1 MNRITKIFFCIIS
14 VCCIFVSI
22 CPISAFALP
31 DTYYPIASDKPTV
44 TDYSGYVELLFES
57 KSTGQR
63 FVSVVSWFFTPA
75 LNTSSEFYQTSDKP
89 ILTIVRNSE
98 QFRLGVS
105 TNDGVSGNMSFL
117 TIDSGSQL
125 YFGYI
130 SVPDDEA
137 TYYYNVT
144 YGSGYS
150 LVGMHYYGDFSSVNV
165 SNGLSNEEFYV
176 TYGADS
182 VISHGI
188 NQLISG
194 VYSLIDAVGQEQYA
208 EQLQSI
214 IDKLNNIDSSVDG
227 FRQDYKTGLTQL
239 FSWFRLFIDDLDQLV
254 QNSEDIE
261 KLIRDEVVIYLVSI
275 DTWLYS
281 INDWTMNT
289 YLELYEI
296 HSIVQ
301 SILDILNAQGENGE
315 KLTQP
320 DNSDMDNYYDVEN
333 GLLDGG
339 NADVN
344 GAVNVQINQNA
355 MAVIWDMVERALNS
369 HSKVFGM
376 VLTVLSLGIIALI
389 LGR

>member
-1 MNRITKIFFCIIS
+1 MKRFTKLILCIIS

-22 CPISAFALP
+22 CPISAFAVP
-31 DTYYPIASDKPTV
+31 DIYYQIASDKPTV

-63 FVSVVSWFFTPA
+63 FVTVLSWHFTPT
-75 LNTSSEFYQTSDKP
+75 LNTSSEFYLTSDKP

-130 SVPDDEA
+130 SVPDDAA
-137 TYYYNVT
+137 TYYYPVS
-144 YGSGYS
+144 YGSNYA
-150 LVGMHYYGDFSSVNV
+150 LVGMHYYGDFSSIQVDN
-165 SNGLSNEEFYV
+165 SLSNAEFYV
-176 TYGADS
+176 TYGADT

-194 VYSLIDAVGQEQYA
+194 VYSLIDAVGEEQYA

-214 IDKLNNIDSSVDG
+214 LDKLNSIDSSVDG
-227 FRQDYKTGLTQL
+227 FRQEYKTGLTQL
-239 FSWFRLFIDDLDQLV
+239 FSWFRLFVDDLDALV

-261 KLIRDEVVIYLVSI
+261 DLIRDEVVIYLMSI

-289 YLELYEI
+289 YLELFEI

-301 SILDILNAQGENGE
+301 SILDTLNAQGENGE

-333 GLLDGG
+333 GLIG
-339 NADVN
+339 NGSGDVN
-344 GAVNVQINQNA
+344 GAVNVQVNQNA
-355 MAVIWDMVERALNS
+355 MSVIWDLVENALNS
-369 HSKVFGM
+369 HSKVIGM
-376 VLTVLSLGIIALI
+376 VLTILALGIVALI

>member
-1 MNRITKIFFCIIS
+1 MKQLLKIFPLVFLVPVIIVAS
-14 VCCIFVSI
+14 
-22 CPISAFALP
+22 CPVAFAAP
-31 DTYYPIASDKPTV
+31 DTYYQIASDKPTV

-63 FVSVVSWFFTPA
+63 FVTVLSWHFTPT

-125 YFGYI
+125 YFGFI
-130 SVPDDEA
+130 SVPDDAA
-137 TYYYNVT
+137 TYYYPVS
-144 YGSGYS
+144 YGSGYA
-150 LVGMHYYGDFSSVNV
+150 LVGMHYYGDFSSIQVDN
-165 SNGLSNEEFYV
+165 SLSNAEFYV
-176 TYGADS
+176 TYGADT

-227 FRQDYKTGLTQL
+227 FRQEYKTGLTQL
-239 FSWFRLFIDDLDQLV
+239 FSWFRLFAEDLDALV

-261 KLIRDEVVIYLVSI
+261 ALLRDEVILYLISI

-315 KLTQP
+315 KLTEP
-320 DNSDMDNYYDVEN
+320 NTGGFSDLEN
-333 GLLDGG
+333 AEGELLDK
-339 NADVN
+339 NVN
-344 GAVNVQINQNA
+344 VDSAVNVQINQNA
-355 MAVIWDMVERALNS
+355 MNVIWDFVQRAFDSNA
-369 HSKVFGM
+369 KVFGM
-376 VLTVLSLGIIALI
+376 VLTILSLGLIALI